1 MLFESP
7 NDRSKWV
14 ESGKKNHFIGGCTEG
29 KGPAQ
34 NMRK

>member
-14 ESGKKNHFIGGCTEG
+14 ESGKKIILLVGALRG
-29 KGPAQ
+29 KDLP
-34 NMRK
+34 KT